1 MGHRAFAER
10 FYHEWN
16 CGNMEAVY
24 DMLAPDIVDH
34 AASEGEAGR
43 EGVRQVLDTV
53 RRAFPDHHYTVE
65 DVISEGDKFAVRLT
79 ATGTHLGDFFGI
91 PPTGRHA
98 TWTETR
104 IVRVV
109 DGKVVDHWAN
119 TDSLGMLRQLGVL
132 PEPGRANW

>member
-16 CGNMEAVY
+16 YGNMEAVY
-24 DMLAPDIVDH
+24 DMLAPDVVDH

-43 EGVRQVLDTV
+43 EGVRQVLDTI

-65 DVISEGDKFAVRLT
+65 DVVSEGDKFAVRLT
-79 ATGTHLGDFFGI
+79 ASGTHLGDFFGI

-104 IVRVV
+104 IVRLV

>member
-24 DMLAPDIVDH
+24 DMLAPDVVDH

-65 DVISEGDKFAVRLT
+65 DVISEGDKFA
-79 ATGTHLGDFFGI
+79 
-91 PPTGRHA
+91 
-98 TWTETR
+98 
-104 IVRVV
+104 
-109 DGKVVDHWAN
+109 
-119 TDSLGMLRQLGVL
+119 
-132 PEPGRANW
+132 

>member
-1 MGHRAFAER
+1 MPRARER
-10 FYHEWN
+10 PA
-16 CGNMEAVY
+16 GK
-24 DMLAPDIVDH
+24 
-34 AASEGEAGR
+34 ASGR
-43 EGVRQVLDTV
+43 CWTPS
-53 RRAFPDHHYTVE
+53 AFPDHHYTVE

-79 ATGTHLGDFFGI
+79 ASGTHLGDFFGI

-132 PEPGRANW
+132 PEPGRTNW

>member
-1 MGHRAFAER
+1 
-10 FYHEWN
+10 
-16 CGNMEAVY
+16 MEAVY
-24 DMLAPDIVDH
+24 DMLAPDVVDH

-79 ATGTHLGDFFGI
+79 ASGTHLGDFFGI

-98 TWTETR
+98 MWTETR
-104 IVRVV
+104 IVRVA

-132 PEPGRANW
+132 PEPGRTNW